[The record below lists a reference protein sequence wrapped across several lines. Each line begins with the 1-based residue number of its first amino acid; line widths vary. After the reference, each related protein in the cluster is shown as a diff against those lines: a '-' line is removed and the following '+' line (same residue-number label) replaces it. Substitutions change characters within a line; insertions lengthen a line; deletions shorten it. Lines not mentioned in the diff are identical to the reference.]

1 MMVRMDKPL
10 EHSYREYAAWAR
22 LSLEEIADDCEV
34 QVFRASGPGGQCVN
48 TTDSAVR
55 TTHIPSGITVVSRE
69 SRSQFRN
76 RRLCLQKLRE
86 EFAARAIPPK
96 VRRKT
101 KVPRRSRERRLS
113 DKHQRSQLKASRRG
127 VGRDE

>member
-10 EHSYREYAAWAR
+10 EHSYREYVEWAR
-22 LSLEEIADDCEV
+22 LSADEIADACDV

-55 TTHIPSGITVVSRE
+55 MTHVPSGITVVSRE

-76 RRLCLQKLRE
+76 RQLCLQKLRE
-86 EFAARAIPPK
+86 EFAARAMPPK

-113 DKHQRSQLKASRRG
+113 DKRQRSQLKASRRND
-127 VGRDE
+127 VGEE